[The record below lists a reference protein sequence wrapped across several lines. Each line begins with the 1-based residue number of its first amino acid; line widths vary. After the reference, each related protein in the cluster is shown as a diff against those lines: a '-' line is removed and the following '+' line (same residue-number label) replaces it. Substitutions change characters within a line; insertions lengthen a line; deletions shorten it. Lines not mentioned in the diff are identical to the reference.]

1 MIERDQCFSEK
12 VEGEESYLMKQ
23 LLIRKS
29 KEGRSA
35 GVSGR
40 LTIVRLLQDKLKG
53 KLVEMDEMTVGFRLR
68 IGLFQGLVKSL

>member
-1 MIERDQCFSEK
+1 
-12 VEGEESYLMKQ
+12 MKQ

-40 LTIVRLLQDKLKG
+40 LTIVRLLQDNLKG
-53 KLVEMDEMTVGFRLR
+53 ELVEMDEMTVGFRLR

>member
-40 LTIVRLLQDKLKG
+40 LTIVRLLQDNLKG

>member
-1 MIERDQCFSEK
+1 
-12 VEGEESYLMKQ
+12 MKQ
-23 LLIRKS
+23 LLIRKL

-35 GVSGR
+35 GGSGR
-40 LTIVRLLQDKLKG
+40 LTIVRLLQDNLKE

>member
-1 MIERDQCFSEK
+1 
-12 VEGEESYLMKQ
+12 MKQ

-68 IGLFQGLVKSL
+68 IGLF

>member
-1 MIERDQCFSEK
+1 
-12 VEGEESYLMKQ
+12 MKQ
-23 LLIRKS
+23 LLIRQS

-40 LTIVRLLQDKLKG
+40 LTIVRLLRDNLKG

>member
-1 MIERDQCFSEK
+1 
-12 VEGEESYLMKQ
+12 MKQ

-35 GVSGR
+35 EVSGR
-40 LTIVRLLQDKLKG
+40 LTIVRLLQDNLKG
-53 KLVEMDEMTVGFRLR
+53 ELVEMDEMTVGFRLR

>member
-1 MIERDQCFSEK
+1 
-12 VEGEESYLMKQ
+12 MKQ

-29 KEGRSA
+29 KEGRSV
-35 GVSGR
+35 GGSGR
-40 LTIVRLLQDKLKG
+40 LTIVRLLQDNLKG